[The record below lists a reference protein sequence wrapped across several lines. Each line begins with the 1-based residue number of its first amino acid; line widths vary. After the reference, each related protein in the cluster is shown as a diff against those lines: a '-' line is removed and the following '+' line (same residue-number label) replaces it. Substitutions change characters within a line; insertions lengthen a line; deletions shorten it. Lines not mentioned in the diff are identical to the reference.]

1 MEEKLAKIFSV
12 IFQPL
17 LIPSFTLFLLF
28 NLNNYIALIIP
39 PSARQM
45 ILGMVFIIT
54 FVFPVLMLFI
64 LYKRRV
70 IQSFNMN
77 TREERIIPLFITGV
91 FYFMAYHI
99 IKQIQIDEIYQRIFL
114 GSAFLVLIAL
124 VVSLIWKISLHMI
137 GMGGMLGAFIGLSQ
151 VIHTD
156 VVLIIVAIA
165 LACGLTGFARL
176 KLNAHNPSQVY
187 VGFITGL
194 GVMLWLFI
202 I

>member
-1 MEEKLAKIFSV
+1 MEEKLARIFSV

-17 LIPSFTLFLLF
+17 LLPSITLFLLF

-39 PSARQM
+39 PNARQM

-54 FVFPVLMLFI
+54 FIFPVLMMFI
-64 LYKRRV
+64 LYRRR
-70 IQSFNMN
+70 IIHTFTMN
-77 TREERIIPLFITGV
+77 SREERILPLFITGI

-99 IKQIQIDEIYQRIFL
+99 IKQLQIDEIYQRIFL

-124 VVSLIWKISLHMI
+124 VISFIWKISLHMI

-151 VIHTD
+151 FIQTDLVVIIM
-156 VVLIIVAIA
+156 IIS

-176 KLNAHNPSQVY
+176 KLNAHSPLQVY
-187 VGFITGL
+187 VGFVTGL
-194 GVMLWLFI
+194 GVMLWLFMI
-202 I
+202 